1 RDPARTGR
9 AAPGRTRR
17 GRGRGMKV
25 LIAGA
30 GGVGG
35 YYGGRL
41 LAGGHDVWFLARGAN
56 LEGLRA
62 NGLSVV
68 SEFGDL
74 RFKTVNTA
82 DDGADAGRV
91 DLVVFCVKTYDNAS
105 GADAIEAAV
114 GEGTAIVSLQNGVE
128 NEAFLSSRFPGA
140 ETVAGISRIEAWIDG
155 PGVVRQRGP
164 QTNLTIGAPHG
175 GPSERADE
183 IGAAFAKAGVP
194 CETSED
200 MPAVL
205 WFKLLGICGFGGVS
219 AYCTCTLG
227 EILAD
232 EDLRALITGCWNE
245 CGEVARAR
253 GIGLPEDAA
262 GAMLS
267 YGENVLNPEFKS
279 SMCRDVERGK
289 PLEVDAI
296 NGAIV
301 RFGEEAGV
309 ATPNNRGVVER
320 LRPLHEA
327 AMVARA

>member
-1 RDPARTGR
+1 
-9 AAPGRTRR
+9 
-17 GRGRGMKV
+17 MKV
-25 LIAGA
+25 LVAGT

-41 LAGGHDVWFLARGAN
+41 LADGHDVWFLARGAN

-62 NGLSVV
+62 NGLTVV

-74 RFKTVNTA
+74 RFETVNAT
-82 DDGADAGRV
+82 DDGAGAGRA
-91 DLVVFCVKTYDNAS
+91 DLVVVCVKTYDNPS

-128 NEAFLSSRFPGA
+128 NEAFLASRFPAA
-140 ETVAGISRIEAWIDG
+140 ETLGGISRIEAWVDG
-155 PGVVRQRGP
+155 PGMIRQRGP

-183 IGAAFAKAGVP
+183 IAAAFGQAGVP

-200 MPAVL
+200 MPTVL

-232 EDLRALITGCWNE
+232 EELRALITGCWNE

-253 GIGLPEDAA
+253 GIALPEDAA

-289 PLEVDAI
+289 PLEVEAI

-301 RFGEEAGV
+301 RFGEESGV
-309 ATPNNRGVVER
+309 PTPANRQVYER
-320 LRPLHEA
+320 LLPLHEA
-327 AMVARA
+327 AMARRGSG

>member
-1 RDPARTGR
+1 
-9 AAPGRTRR
+9 
-17 GRGRGMKV
+17 MKV
-25 LIAGA
+25 LIAGT

-41 LAGGHDVWFLARGAN
+41 LAAGHDVWFLARGAN

-74 RFKTVNTA
+74 RFESVNA
-82 DDGADAGRV
+82 IEHGADAGRA
-91 DLVVFCVKTYDNAS
+91 DLVVFCVKTYDNPS

-128 NEAFLSSRFPGA
+128 NEAYLSTRFPVA
-140 ETVAGISRIEAWIDG
+140 ETIAGISRIEAWVDG
-155 PGVVRQRGP
+155 PGVIRQRGP
-164 QTNLTIGAPHG
+164 QTNLTVGAPHG
-175 GPSERADE
+175 GQSGRAAQ
-183 IGAAFAKAGVP
+183 IAAAFAEAGVP
-194 CETSED
+194 CDASED
-200 MPAVL
+200 MPTVL

-232 EDLRALITGCWNE
+232 DDLRTLITGCWTE

-289 PLEVDAI
+289 PLEVEAI

-309 ATPNNRGVVER
+309 PTPSNRRVHER
-320 LRPLHEA
+320 LLPLHEA
-327 AMVARA
+327 ALLRRGPT